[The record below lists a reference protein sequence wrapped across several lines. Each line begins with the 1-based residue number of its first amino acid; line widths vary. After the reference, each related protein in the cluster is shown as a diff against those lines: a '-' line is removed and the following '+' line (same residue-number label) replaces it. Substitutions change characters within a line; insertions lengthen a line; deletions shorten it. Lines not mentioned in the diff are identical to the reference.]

1 MNNFGVRELLECF
14 VRIAPSPRPAPTE
27 TRQVE
32 PAEPKMTGFVFKI
45 HANMDPNHR
54 DRIAF
59 LKICSGTFER
69 SRNYLHVRSG
79 KQLKFSSPTAFMAE
93 KKSVIDFAYPGD
105 IVGLRHGNFKIGDT
119 FTGRSSLHPEF
130 VVRPEQFRYVENADR

>member
-1 MNNFGVRELLECF
+1 
-14 VRIAPSPRPAPTE
+14 
-27 TRQVE
+27 
-32 PAEPKMTGFVFKI
+32 MTGFIFKI

-69 SRNYLHVRSG
+69 NKNYLHVRSG
-79 KQLKFSSPTAFMAE
+79 KQMKFSSPTAFMAE

-105 IVGLRHGNFKIGDT
+105 IVGLHDTGNFKIGDT
-119 FTGRSSLHPEF
+119 FTEGEKLRFTGIRRSPPSSSGTSRTPT
-130 VVRPEQFRYVENADR
+130 R